1 MIEKVRKIGII
12 EIYSHHVFV
21 HTLGALALESGL
33 DVTIFVTRPI
43 YEELKPLFGERL
55 AEITW
60 VIKDEKENDWQYL
73 KRVESIVRKNIDL
86 LFINTVQGKRIIL
99 FYFFKPLKKTI
110 VAAGRISE
118 WFGNRYRILPFS
130 SVRRFLH
137 HNYTHFLMQRCIP
150 CYDGIIVHT
159 PQARDLALTNRY
171 PKKIMLLPYSLYKG
185 KTEINKPG
193 TKTKFLATGSIN
205 ETSRDHMGLLKAFER
220 VWANGRKDVSL
231 TVLGM
236 PQSKHGQ
243 TVVVYMERLERRGFD
258 IKFFREFIP
267 EEVYLHQAESAD
279 IYIAPLNIEYYSC
292 GELTSGMVEAIRQG
306 KPCIYPEGHFPDPR
320 FESSSLFYDKME
332 NLPELIVKILDDRE
346 ILRQLS
352 MHAIANAE
360 PHSLESTTTYFQ
372 EQLNSL

>member
-1 MIEKVRKIGII
+1 MIGKGTKIGII

-43 YEELKPLFGERL
+43 HEELIPLFGERL
-55 AEITW
+55 DEITW

-73 KRVESIVRKNIDL
+73 QRIQIIIRNNIDL

-118 WFGNRYRILPFS
+118 WFGNRYRFLPFS
-130 SVRRFLH
+130 SLRRFLH

-150 CYDGIIVHT
+150 RYDAIIVHT
-159 PQARDLALTNRY
+159 PQARDLALTNGY
-171 PKKIMLLPYSLYKG
+171 SKKIMLLPYSLYKG
-185 KTEINKPG
+185 ETKINKPG
-193 TKTKFLATGSIN
+193 AKTKFLATGSIN
-205 ETSRDHMGLLKAFER
+205 ETSRDHKGLLKAFER
-220 VWANGRKDVSL
+220 VWATGRKDVSL

-243 TVVVYMERLERRGFD
+243 TVVAYMERLEMQGFD
-258 IKFFREFIP
+258 IQYFREFIP
-267 EEVYLHQAESAD
+267 EEVYLQQAESAD

-306 KPCIYPEGHFPDPR
+306 KPCIYPEEHFPDPR
-320 FESSSLFYDKME
+320 FESSSLFYDKIE
-332 NLPELIVKILDDRE
+332 NLPELIVKIIEDKE

-352 MHAIANAE
+352 LNAIANAG
-360 PHSLESTTTYFQ
+360 PHSLKATTVYFQ
-372 EQLNSL
+372 EQLKSL